1 METTGKRFNEVLH
14 EKRLAAHLTLRE
26 FCRLA
31 DEDPANFSRI
41 ERGLR
46 TPPNDDVVSR
56 YAKVLKL
63 AGQALQDF
71 MDLAAIFRREL
82 PKDIPDSALV
92 EKLPAMLRSIDR
104 IRPSRE
110 ELENAVEITREVFKP

>member
-1 METTGKRFNEVLH
+1 METGKRFNELLH
-14 EKRLAAHLTLRE
+14 EKRMAARLTLRE

-31 DEDPANFSRI
+31 EEDPANFSRI

-63 AGQALQDF
+63 VGQELQDF
-71 MDLAAIFRREL
+71 LDLAAIFRREL
-82 PKDIPDSALV
+82 PKDIPDEALAD
-92 EKLPAMLRSIDR
+92 KLPAMLRTIDR
-104 IRPSRE
+104 IRPGRE
-110 ELENAVEITREVFKP
+110 QLENAIEITREVFKP

>member
-1 METTGKRFNEVLH
+1 MSNAKTFAETLH
-14 EKRLAAHLTLRE
+14 EKRLASRLTLRE

-31 DEDPANFSRI
+31 EEDPANFSRI

-46 TPPNDDVVSR
+46 TPPNNDVVSR

-71 MDLAAIFRREL
+71 LDLAAIFRREL
-82 PKDIPDSALV
+82 PKDIPDAALA

-104 IRPSRE
+104 IRPDKE
-110 ELENAVEITREVFKP
+110 QLENAIEITRETFKP